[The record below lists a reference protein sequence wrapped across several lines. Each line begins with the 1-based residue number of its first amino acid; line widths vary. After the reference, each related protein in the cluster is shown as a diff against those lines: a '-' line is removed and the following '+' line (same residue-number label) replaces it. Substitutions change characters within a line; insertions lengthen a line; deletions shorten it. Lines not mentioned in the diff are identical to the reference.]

1 VPMDRICGRCHA
13 ARVPRVDS
21 MEAFLEAAAEMVVAE
36 LELQAERPK
45 APESLFGLAGVI
57 QPDAP

>member
-1 VPMDRICGRCHA
+1 
-13 ARVPRVDS
+13 